1 VELRRLPVT
10 YLTLYVRLC
19 DDRRMKRTAVF
30 LTEEQ
35 LADLQAIYR
44 ATGAKASESIR
55 RAINGYLAEHKE
67 EIREGLKAPR
77 K

>member
-1 VELRRLPVT
+1 
-10 YLTLYVRLC
+10 
-19 DDRRMKRTAVF
+19 MKRTAVF

-55 RAINGYLAEHKE
+55 RAINLYLDEHKE
-67 EIREGLKAPR
+67 EIREGQKAPR